1 MQGPVAFLAKKNRRL
16 GARER
21 VQCVDVDVGVFALRS
36 HSVDCTTGNKAL
48 LAKLPVGGRLVTRAT
63 ITHRVKRFDPVL
75 ALETQRAAQGD
86 DKLKFFAMLSQA
98 GEGATKA
105 MVNEDE
111 SNDGTDTCVVTVDQ
125 PREVAIATGAAALQR
140 ALLRAEQRAVRA
152 EQRADTADTARAAA
166 EARTVEL
173 QERVDK
179 LEKRVADLEV

>member
-1 MQGPVAFLAKKNRRL
+1 MSILATPFVRSDIFVF
-16 GARER
+16 ER

-75 ALETQRAAQGD
+75 TLEAQRAAQGD

-140 ALLRAEQRAVRA
+140 ALLRAEQRA
-152 EQRADTADTARAAA
+152 DTADTARAAA

>member
-1 MQGPVAFLAKKNRRL
+1 M
-16 GARER
+16 
-21 VQCVDVDVGVFALRS
+21 QCVDVDVGVFALRS

-63 ITHRVKRFDPVL
+63 ITHRVIRFDPVL
-75 ALETQRAAQGD
+75 TLEAQRAAQGD

-105 MVNEDE
+105 MNEDE
-111 SNDGTDTCVVTVDQ
+111 SNDGKDTCVVTVDQ

-140 ALLRAEQRAVRA
+140 ALQRAEQRALRA